1 MDEAARKQ
9 LAQRL
14 GAMKMNEA
22 RREIRTLDYDAN
34 MVFWRNAMWD
44 ENQTLYL
51 LPTAGLSITLVEKTN
66 SQEGSKKIGGGPS
79 GTHGIQVDYH
89 YVEAR
94 VEPLERPAHKRGN
107 NGPSPLKTIGWQ
119 AQKK

>member
-22 RREIRTLDYDAN
+22 RREIRKLDHDAN
-34 MVFWRNAMWD
+34 MVFWRNAIWD
-44 ENQTLYL
+44 EYHTLYL
-51 LPTAGLSITLVEKTN
+51 LPNEELSITLVEKTN
-66 SQEGSKKIGGGPS
+66 LQEGTRNIGGGPS
-79 GTHGIQVDYH
+79 GTHAIQIDYH

-107 NGPSPLKTIGWQ
+107 SGPSPLKNIGWQ